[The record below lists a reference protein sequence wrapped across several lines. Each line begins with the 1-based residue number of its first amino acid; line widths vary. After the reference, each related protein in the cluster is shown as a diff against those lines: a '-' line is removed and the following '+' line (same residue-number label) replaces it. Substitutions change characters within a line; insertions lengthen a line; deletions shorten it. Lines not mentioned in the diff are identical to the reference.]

1 MVMLKK
7 AGGLVGGALVLSPLG
22 VPFLLHGVAGV
33 VVGGAGLFVADAV
46 IKQVAETVNNMLA
59 EPESGESAESEELD
73 VE

>member
-1 MVMLKK
+1 MLKK